1 MIFIKVEVYGKHTTY
16 THKVNPCQ
24 EEIKID
30 GGEKLVFFAKPR
42 IDIDSRYDYEKISEF
57 EVDSGFVNTTYN
69 TKMFFEDEEVSLL
82 KKKLR
87 LDTGVLEMYISKVLS
102 ETDENKE
109 TAETELEICIF
120 DFNEEMIKSNE
131 KLDAY
136 CKVHLLNPR
145 DTDVLEL
152 WKIVY
157 PENDYNIMDGNMVCV
172 PNPGKDDFMI
182 TKLSTKAD
190 VSPTI
195 GTLGTRP
202 KMYCKVDYG
211 IDATVSSAKI

>member
-1 MIFIKVEVYGKHTTY
+1 MIFIKVEVYGKHITY

-24 EEIKID
+24 KEIKID
-30 GGEKLVFFAKPR
+30 GEEKLVFFAKPR

-57 EVDSGFVNTTYN
+57 ESDSGFVTSDVYV

-82 KKKLR
+82 KRKFR

-136 CKVHLLNPR
+136 CKVHLLDPR
-145 DTDVLEL
+145 STDVLEL

-157 PENDYNIMDGNMVCV
+157 PENDYKIMDGKMICV
-172 PNPGKDDFMI
+172 PNPGTDNFDNRSYYI
-182 TKLSTKAD
+182 SANEISGLSCD
-190 VSPTI
+190 VRDSCISTI
-195 GTLGTRP
+195 
-202 KMYCKVDYG
+202 
-211 IDATVSSAKI
+211 ATVNTNGKYF